1 MIINLDEGEY
11 PIGDFEIE
19 FAYTTITMI
28 MIMITIMIIIIIII
42 IIIIRTLLDNTVTG
56 ISSSFH
62 FVKKRHVN
70 HNV

>member
-28 MIMITIMIIIIIII
+28 MIMITIIIII
-42 IIIIRTLLDNTVTG
+42 IIIIRTLFDNTVTRN
-56 ISSSFH
+56 SSSFYL
-62 FVKKRHVN
+62 VEKRHVN
-70 HNV
+70 HHV